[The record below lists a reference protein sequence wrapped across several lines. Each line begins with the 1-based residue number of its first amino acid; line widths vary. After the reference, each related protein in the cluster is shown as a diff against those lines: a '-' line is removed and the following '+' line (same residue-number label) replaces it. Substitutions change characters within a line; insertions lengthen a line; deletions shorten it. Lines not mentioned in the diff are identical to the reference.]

1 MIRPVSLPVDVAALQ
16 DRVRDLGPLAYV
28 VTVSDGGNAHVVSA
42 NVGFAGDAL
51 VAAVGPT
58 TAANAERTSRVTLL
72 WPAPAGADYC
82 LIVDGE
88 ARVDRSGDDQRLSVS
103 PVRAVLHR
111 LSGAPTDLPSCVTV
125 LDRRA

>member
-16 DRVRDLGPLAYV
+16 DRVTDLGPLAYV
-28 VTVSDGGNAHVVSA
+28 VTVGADGNAHVVSA
-42 NVGFAGDAL
+42 HVGLAGDAL
-51 VAAVGPT
+51 VATVGPT
-58 TAANAERTSRVTLL
+58 TAANAARTPRATLL

-88 ARVDRSGDDQRLSVS
+88 ARVDRSGDGRRLSVV

-111 LSGAPTDLPSCVTV
+111 LAGAPADLPSCVTV
-125 LDRRA
+125 VDRR